1 MSLLLDANIL
11 LYAKFSD
18 FQQHEPARC
27 WLDERLSAPDPLGIP
42 WVSLSAFVRIATNRR
57 LFAQPL
63 GTSEA
68 GAQMMEWS
76 QRRNVWHPEPGQRFG
91 SIFQGLLDEA
101 QATGNLVPDAYLGA
115 LSIEHGLSVVS
126 SDADFARFADVHW
139 LNPLRA

>member
-18 FQQHEPARC
+18 LPQHDAARS
-27 WLDERLSAPDPLGIP
+27 WLDEHLNAPDPLGIP

-63 GTSEA
+63 STSEA
-68 GAQMMEWS
+68 GAQMLEWA
-76 QRRNVWHPEPGQRFG
+76 QRGNVWHPEPGQRFG
-91 SIFQGLLDEA
+91 SIFQGLLDEV

-115 LSIEHGLSVVS
+115 LSIEHGLTVVS
-126 SDADFARFADVHW
+126 SDADFARFADLRW
-139 LNPLRA
+139 LNPLRP